1 MSEPSEQFA
10 YFTITDSFDPEDIT
24 RRVGVSPTYSW
35 KKGDL
40 HPRRRMERK
49 FSRWSLRSRLG
60 TDSEL
65 EDHIRDVL
73 EQFEQNSSEFQK
85 LAQEFSGCMQL
96 VGYFHEGYPGLHFD
110 PLLIQALAKY
120 GLSVD
125 FDFYELWSD
134 GREDTET

>member
-1 MSEPSEQFA
+1 MPEPSEQYA
-10 YFTITDSFDPEDIT
+10 YFTITDSFDPEEIT
-24 RRVGVSPTYSW
+24 RRAKVIPTDSW

-40 HPRRRMERK
+40 HPIRGLERK

-60 TDSEL
+60 AAHPL
-65 EDHIRDVL
+65 EDHITDVL
-73 EQFEQNSSEFQK
+73 KQLEQNSSEFEK
-85 LAQEFSGCMQL
+85 LAREFSGCMQL

-110 PLLIQALAKY
+110 AALVQGLAKY

-134 GREDTET
+134 GREDT